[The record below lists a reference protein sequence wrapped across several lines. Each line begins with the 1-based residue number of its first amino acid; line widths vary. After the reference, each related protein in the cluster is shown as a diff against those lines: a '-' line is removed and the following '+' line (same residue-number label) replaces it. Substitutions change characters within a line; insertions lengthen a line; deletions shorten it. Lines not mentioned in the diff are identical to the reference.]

1 LKPEVR
7 TTPEADRQIL
17 GASTWW
23 RVNRPAS
30 PDLFDAEL
38 DRAFTL
44 LAEAPDIGRR
54 YRMREIPG
62 VRRILLS
69 QSRYHVYY
77 VHDEKRGE
85 VLVLAI
91 WSAVRGRGPRV
102 RRP

>member
-1 LKPEVR
+1 
-7 TTPEADRQIL
+7 
-17 GASTWW
+17 
-23 RVNRPAS
+23 
-30 PDLFDAEL
+30 
-38 DRAFTL
+38 
-44 LAEAPDIGRR
+44 
-54 YRMREIPG
+54 MREIPG